1 MFENL
6 QMSLKEGNFY
16 RIHTLTS
23 GCQSLINRNKFPVH
37 KYVIIHFIDIIYWK
51 VYWE

>member
-6 QMSLKEGNFY
+6 QMSLKEGNFLY
-16 RIHTLTS
+16 TLTS
-23 GCQSLINRNKFPVH
+23 GCLSLINRNKFPVH
-37 KYVIIHFIDIIYWK
+37 KYVIIHFLYIIYWK